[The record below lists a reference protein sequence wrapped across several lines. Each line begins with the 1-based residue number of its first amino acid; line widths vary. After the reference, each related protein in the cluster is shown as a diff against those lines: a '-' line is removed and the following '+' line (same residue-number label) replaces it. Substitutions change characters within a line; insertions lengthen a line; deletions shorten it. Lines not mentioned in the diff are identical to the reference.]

1 MEQINTMKLTELMEK
16 LKKVPLFGI
25 NDLSKIT
32 GLKSATTRMLAWRLA
47 KKGLITRIE
56 RAKYT
61 TQDEPLTVAAYLV
74 PLSFIGL
81 YSALRFHGMTTQVL
95 AGIDILT
102 KKSRKPATV
111 LGRRVSFTKTKH
123 FWGFEKY
130 KIGGF
135 EVLVSDPEKTIIDCL
150 LSEKIG
156 PDVVFEALAAKEIDE
171 MKLLSYARKIN
182 SSALG
187 KRLGF
192 LLGKSG
198 RENYDYR
205 IYARGPYVLLDAR
218 VKKKGRKNREWRIVE
233 NVVIK

>member
-1 MEQINTMKLTELMEK
+1 MKLFDLMEK

-32 GLKSATTRMLAWRLA
+32 GLKPASSRMLAWRLA

-61 TQDEPLTVAAYLV
+61 TLDEPLAVAAYLV
-74 PLSFIGL
+74 PLSYVGL
-81 YSALRFHGMTTQVL
+81 YCALRFHGMITQIV

-102 KKSRKPATV
+102 KKSRKPTTV
-111 LGRRVSFTKTKH
+111 LERKVIFTKTKH

-130 KIGGF
+130 KINSF
-135 EVLVSDPEKTIIDCL
+135 EVLVSDPEKTIMDCL

-156 PDVVFEALAAKEIDE
+156 PDVVLEALRAKEIDE

-192 LLGKSG
+192 LLEKSG
-198 RENYDYR
+198 RDAHDYR
-205 IYARGPYVLLDAR
+205 IYAYGPYIMLDAR
-218 VKKKGRKNREWRIVE
+218 AKKKGRKNREWRIVE
-233 NVVIK
+233 NVVV